1 MLRPRQEGLTAGVK
15 SIFLRC
21 VFCARYRLLFIIDV
35 RKLLPAMIA
44 DDEARAVILDRPG
57 RREAACGHASTIA
70 RPASLAGSRF
80 IYNVNGAAGLENSPD
95 DLAVQVYQAAEN
107 TISEG
112 VGGFVG
118 ASHLTPKIS
127 ILWPIAGHS
136 TSAENAKIYAGI
148 SQTGE
153 FSMARQTDWEH
164 MTDKQ
169 KFDFLYSW
177 CHKLE
182 ATLDGRRE
190 VIYRTKAELQKV
202 QKKLKG
208 EI

>member
-1 MLRPRQEGLTAGVK
+1 
-15 SIFLRC
+15 
-21 VFCARYRLLFIIDV
+21 
-35 RKLLPAMIA
+35 MIA

-95 DLAVQVYQAAEN
+95 DLAVQAYQAAEN

-190 VIYRTKAELQKV
+190 VIYRTNAELQKV
-202 QKKLKG
+202 QKKLEG

>member
-1 MLRPRQEGLTAGVK
+1 MLMGLRVW
-15 SIFLRC
+15 
-21 VFCARYRLLFIIDV
+21 
-35 RKLLPAMIA
+35 
-44 DDEARAVILDRPG
+44 
-57 RREAACGHASTIA
+57 
-70 RPASLAGSRF
+70 
-80 IYNVNGAAGLENSPD
+80 NSPD

-190 VIYRTKAELQKV
+190 VIYRTNAELQKV

-208 EI
+208 EIWEGILYGLWAWALRPGPGNRSDVDCAGRAGGWRAYRSGCSWKRAANGGRSQQKVVRRLWALIEKVE